1 MELRR
6 NTMSN
11 PSGVFSSIAQEAL
24 DHLVV
29 DGEYDDRISR
39 DTPHLITYQP
49 TRRRPKV
56 SRNLL
61 FFLCTDTIRSNR

>member
-6 NTMSN
+6 NTMSS
-11 PSGVFSSIAQEAL
+11 PIGVFSSIAQEAL

-29 DGEYDDRISR
+29 DGEYDDRITR
-39 DTPHLITYQP
+39 DNPHLITYQP

-56 SRNLL
+56 SRKSS
-61 FFLCTDTIRSNR
+61 FCLCTDSIRSND